1 MQIFGATPQKI
12 NGGLPN
18 KKEAPKRPEPDILTP
33 KHIPNIKRQEDDSQ
47 KELIKPVQ
55 HHLVRPNKLPQLTT
69 SYSSIEI
76 GIKSLVEPCKPPN
89 KKIHSTYDLLIGL
102 DTSDLRYMDE
112 SSVVIPSPVL
122 ERIPSLSNI
131 SAVDQSNNASQFSE
145 NISYNTQVKNVYEPS
160 RFNNNSFQNSSH
172 NNYSKPEVTNNSSNP
187 FCTSGNGSSMN
198 PNANT
203 FHTSQQHKNQRN
215 FQTVESHTNSIRIQT
230 EVTLSS
236 NRPITS
242 LVSKKNSGIDSQK
255 SSFKDGSTK
264 GSFKDSCASSPCEGI
279 SAISQTGN
287 AATIMTATTIVNK
300 HKPFSQKTDTDPT
313 TDAASRR
320 VFVKSL
326 GKKFKTKKKTLSGPL
341 GAFGMRQK
349 SKSENRARKALRTIS
364 FILGAFVICWT
375 PYHIFALVEG
385 FCTQPPCINPHIYM
399 FSYFLCY
406 TNSPL
411 NPFCYALANQQFKK
425 TFTRILRGDLHL
437 T

>member
-1 MQIFGATPQKI
+1 
-12 NGGLPN
+12 
-18 KKEAPKRPEPDILTP
+18 
-33 KHIPNIKRQEDDSQ
+33 
-47 KELIKPVQ
+47 
-55 HHLVRPNKLPQLTT
+55 
-69 SYSSIEI
+69 
-76 GIKSLVEPCKPPN
+76 
-89 KKIHSTYDLLIGL
+89 
-102 DTSDLRYMDE
+102 
-112 SSVVIPSPVL
+112 
-122 ERIPSLSNI
+122 
-131 SAVDQSNNASQFSE
+131 
-145 NISYNTQVKNVYEPS
+145 
-160 RFNNNSFQNSSH
+160 
-172 NNYSKPEVTNNSSNP
+172 
-187 FCTSGNGSSMN
+187 
-198 PNANT
+198 
-203 FHTSQQHKNQRN
+203 
-215 FQTVESHTNSIRIQT
+215 TVEAHSNSVRIHT

-242 LVSKKNSGIDSQK
+242 LVSKKSYGDDSQK

-287 AATIMTATTIVNK
+287 AAAIMTATTIFNK
-300 HKPFSQKTDTDPT
+300 HKSISRKTDTDAT

-320 VFVKSL
+320 AFVKSL
-326 GKKFKTKKKTLSGPL
+326 GKKFKAKKKTLSGPL

-385 FCTQPPCINPHIYM
+385 FCTQPPCINPRLYM

-425 TFTRILRGDLHL
+425 TFTRILRGDFHI